1 MSETGMSET
10 GMSETGMGEA
20 KTPAAVPRGRRLLT
34 LVPLAAFLA
43 LAALFFFRLGAGD
56 PERLPSALIGL
67 TAPQTGLPPLEGL
80 LQDGRQVPGLA
91 AGYLRGQ
98 VSVVNVFASWCG
110 PCRDEHPVLA
120 SLAATGKARL
130 VGINYKDDAENA
142 RRFLGRLGNPYAAV
156 GVDAKGRAAIDWGVY
171 GVPET
176 FVVGRD
182 GTIRYKHV
190 GPLTEDVLAS
200 IILPEIEKASRADAT
215 AN

>member
-1 MSETGMSET
+1 MSEAGSNETEMSEA
-10 GMSETGMGEA
+10 GLKEVETSTA
-20 KTPAAVPRGRRLLT
+20 APARRRLLT

-67 TAPQTGLPPLEGL
+67 TAPQADLPPLEGL
-80 LQDGRQVPGLA
+80 LQDGKPVPGLA
-91 AGYLRGQ
+91 AGDLRGP

-130 VGINYKDDAENA
+130 VGINYKDDPENA
-142 RRFLGRLGNPYAAV
+142 RRFLGRLGNPYSAI
-156 GVDAKGRAAIDWGVY
+156 GVDTKGRAAIDWGVY

-176 FVVGRD
+176 FIVGPD

-190 GPLTEDVLAS
+190 GPLSAGVLAS
-200 IILPEIEKASRADAT
+200 VILPEIEKASRAGKTGD
-215 AN
+215 